1 MISLADLERIA
12 ARGWCGTSSSTLGD
26 WLLRAG
32 GGFTGRAN
40 STLVLGTPGV
50 DLAAALEHVES
61 FYADHDLPTM
71 FQIPYAVDALD
82 DVPIRTSRILQDA
95 GWRPFNETTV
105 MVATVKAA
113 GRTFPVSDIGVA
125 RHAATPSA
133 EWLAGYRYRGAA
145 LPAAAPAVLVNA
157 ENPMFVSLHADG
169 EQLGVA
175 RGVVVDGW
183 LGVTAVTVAEA
194 HRRRGVGTSLMGELV
209 RRAAADGATH
219 AYLQVDSANP
229 AALKMYGKGG
239 FREHHRYHY
248 LTYAS

>member
-1 MISLADLERIA
+1 MVSLVDLERIA
-12 ARGWCGTSSSTLGD
+12 ARGWRGTSSATLGD

-40 STLVLGTPGV
+40 SALVLGAPGV
-50 DLAAALEHVES
+50 ELAAAVAQVES

-82 DVPIRTSRILQDA
+82 ELPITTSRTLQDA
-95 GWRPFNETTV
+95 GWRAFNETTV
-105 MVATVKAA
+105 MVATLKAA
-113 GRTFPVSDIGVA
+113 RKTFPVSDVGVVS
-125 RHAATPSA
+125 HAAAPTS

-145 LPAAAPAVLVNA
+145 LPEAAPAVLVNA
-157 ENPMFVSLHADG
+157 ENPTFVSLHADG

-183 LGVTAVTVAEA
+183 LGVTAVTVAEP
-194 HRRRGVGTSLMGELV
+194 HRRRGVGTALMGELV
-209 RRAAADGATH
+209 RWAAADGATH
-219 AYLQVDSANP
+219 AYLQVDSANA

-248 LTYAS
+248 LCYGS